1 MGIEVTKPTV
11 QDSVR
16 FRRVQECSYR
26 KVGITLRRR
35 SAAVSIVAVS
45 IVVSTYVVESRQQC
59 RERSTAEHRAK
70 LPLIKQQTNYV
81 PIRLPIKINICTY
94 RHTASGLFSWNMG
107 ISLGIFEQ
115 VAGLHLKC
123 WTIYRT
129 I

>member
-45 IVVSTYVVESRQQC
+45 IVVSTYVVVESRQQC
-59 RERSTAEHRAK
+59 REHKTAEHRAK
-70 LPLIKQQTNYV
+70 LPLHQAVNQ
-81 PIRLPIKINICTY
+81 
-94 RHTASGLFSWNMG
+94 
-107 ISLGIFEQ
+107 
-115 VAGLHLKC
+115 
-123 WTIYRT
+123 
-129 I
+129 